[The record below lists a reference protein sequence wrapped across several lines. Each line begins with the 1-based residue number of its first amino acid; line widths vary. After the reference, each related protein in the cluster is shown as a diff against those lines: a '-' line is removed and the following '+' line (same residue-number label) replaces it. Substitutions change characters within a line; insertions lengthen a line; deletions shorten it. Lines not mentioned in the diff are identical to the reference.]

1 MKQNKKSTLKM
12 FMQFL
17 PYYKPY
23 WGTVLVDLLC
33 AALTTICELVFPMI
47 VRHITNVAQMGAGA
61 LLLSSV
67 LRLGGL
73 YLFLRLVDT
82 AANYYMAYVGHVMG
96 TKLETDMRRDVFA
109 HLQKLSYNFF
119 DNTKVGQI
127 MTRVTTDLF
136 DITEFSHHFPEEMFI
151 AAIKMIGAFIILS
164 GINFWLTL
172 LIFAVLP
179 IMLISVGL
187 FRKGMKNAFKEQ
199 RVQVGELNADL
210 EDSLLGIRVVKSF
223 ANEEIEKDKFNR
235 GNQRFYKAKKKAY
248 VYMARFQAAN
258 RFFDGLM
265 YVVGIVL
272 GSIFMLKGY
281 INAADLIAYIL
292 YIQTLIASIRKIVEF
307 TEQFQR
313 GITGIE
319 RFTEIMNEIP
329 DICDCENP
337 IELTEVRGEIV
348 FKDVCFKYND
358 STEDVLNNINL
369 CAKPGENIA
378 LVGPSGG
385 GKTTLCNLIGHFYEI
400 QSGEILLDGTD
411 IRKLSLKSLR
421 DHIGVVAQDVYM
433 FCGTVK
439 ENICYGKLDAT
450 EEEIIEAAK
459 LAGAHDFIMGLSDGY
474 DTYIGERGIKLSGGQ
489 KQRLAIARVFL
500 KNPPILILDE
510 ATSALDNESELIV
523 QQSLEK
529 LAKGRTTF
537 TVAHRLTTIRNAD
550 KIIVL
555 TDEGIVEEGTHAE
568 LIAKDGMYAGLY
580 SMYTK
585 IK

>member
-1 MKQNKKSTLKM
+1 MEKKKSTFRT

-23 WGTVLVDLLC
+23 IGTVCIDLLC
-33 AALTTICELVFPMI
+33 AALTTLCELVFPML
-47 VRHITNVAQMGAGA
+47 VRYITNTAQYNPEA
-61 LLLSSV
+61 LMLSSV
-67 LRLGGL
+67 LKLGGL

-96 TKLETDMRRDVFA
+96 TKLETDMRRDLFA
-109 HLQKLSYNFF
+109 HLQTLSYNFF
-119 DNTKVGQI
+119 DNTKVGQL

-151 AAIKMIGAFIILS
+151 AAIKMIGAFIILG
-164 GINFWLTL
+164 GINFQLTL
-172 LIFAVLP
+172 LLFLVLP
-179 IMLISVGL
+179 VMLISVAL
-187 FRKGMKNAFKEQ
+187 FRKNMKAAFKEQ
-199 RVQVGELNADL
+199 RVQVGELNADI

-223 ANEEIEKDKFNR
+223 ANEEVEQKKFNA
-235 GNQRFYKAKKKAY
+235 GNKKFYEAKKKAY
-248 VYMARFQAAN
+248 VYMARFQGAN
-258 RFFDGLM
+258 RFFDGVM
-265 YVVGIVL
+265 YVAGIVL
-272 GSIFMLKGY
+272 GSVFMIRGH
-281 INAADLIAYIL
+281 INPADLIAYIL

-319 RFTEIMNEIP
+319 RFTEIMNEVP
-329 DICDCENP
+329 DIRDCENP
-337 IELTEVRGEIV
+337 IALSDVRGEIE
-348 FKDVCFKYND
+348 FQNVCFKYND
-358 STEDVLNNINL
+358 STENVLENINL
-369 CAKPGENIA
+369 HAKPGENIA

-400 QSGEILLDGTD
+400 QSGQILLDGTD
-411 IRKLSLKSLR
+411 IREISLKSLR

-439 ENICYGKLDAT
+439 DNICYGKMDAT

-459 LAGAHDFIMGLSDGY
+459 LAGAHEFIMGLTDGY

-550 KIIVL
+550 KIVVL
-555 TDEGIVEEGTHAE
+555 TDEGIVEEGSHTE
-568 LIAKDGMYAGLY
+568 LMDKGGLYASLY

>member
-1 MKQNKKSTLKM
+1 MEKKKSTFRT

-23 WGTVLVDLLC
+23 IGTVCIDLLC
-33 AALTTICELVFPMI
+33 AALTTLCELVFPML
-47 VRHITNVAQMGAGA
+47 VRYITNTAQYNPEA

-67 LRLGGL
+67 LKLGGL

-96 TKLETDMRRDVFA
+96 TKLETDMRRDLFA
-109 HLQKLSYNFF
+109 HLQTLSYNFF
-119 DNTKVGQI
+119 DNTKVGQL

-151 AAIKMIGAFIILS
+151 AAIKMIGAFIILG
-164 GINFWLTL
+164 GINFQLTL
-172 LIFAVLP
+172 LLFLVLP
-179 IMLISVGL
+179 VMLISVAL
-187 FRKGMKNAFKEQ
+187 FRKNMKAAFKEQ
-199 RVQVGELNADL
+199 RVQVGELNADI

-223 ANEEIEKDKFNR
+223 ANEEVEQKKFNA
-235 GNQRFYKAKKKAY
+235 GNKKFYEAKKKAY
-248 VYMARFQAAN
+248 VYMARFQGAN
-258 RFFDGLM
+258 RFFDGVM
-265 YVVGIVL
+265 YVAGIVL
-272 GSIFMLKGY
+272 GSIFMIRGH
-281 INAADLIAYIL
+281 INPADLIAYIL

-319 RFTEIMNEIP
+319 RFTEIMNEVP
-329 DICDCENP
+329 DIKDCENP
-337 IELTEVRGEIV
+337 IALSDVRGEIE
-348 FKDVCFKYND
+348 FQNVCFKYND
-358 STEDVLNNINL
+358 STENVLENINL
-369 CAKPGENIA
+369 HAKPGENIA

-400 QSGEILLDGTD
+400 QSGQILLDGTD
-411 IRKLSLKSLR
+411 IREISLKSLR

-439 ENICYGKLDAT
+439 DNICYGKMDAT
-450 EEEIIEAAK
+450 DDEIIEAAK
-459 LAGAHDFIMGLSDGY
+459 LAGAHEFIMGLTDGY

-550 KIIVL
+550 KIVVL
-555 TDEGIVEEGTHAE
+555 TDEGIVEEGSHTE
-568 LIAKDGMYAGLY
+568 LMDKGGLYSNLY

>member
-1 MKQNKKSTLKM
+1 MKETKKSTWKM
-12 FMQFL
+12 FLKFI

-23 WGTVLVDLLC
+23 LSIVGVDLLC
-33 AALTTICELVFPMI
+33 AALTTVCELVFPML
-47 VRHITNVAQMGAGA
+47 VRYITDLAQNNPEA

-67 LRLGGL
+67 LRLGAF

-82 AANYYMAYVGHVMG
+82 AANYYMSYVGHVMG
-96 TKLETDMRRDVFA
+96 AKLETDMRRDVFA
-109 HLQKLSYNFF
+109 HLQTLSYNFF

-136 DITEFSHHFPEEMFI
+136 DVTEFSHHFPEEMFI
-151 AAIKMIGAFIILS
+151 AGIKMIGAFVILS
-164 GINFWLTL
+164 GINLWLTL
-172 LIFAVLP
+172 LIFLILPLMLVSVL
-179 IMLISVGL
+179 L
-187 FRKGMKNAFKEQ
+187 FRKGMKNAFKAQ

-210 EDSLLGIRVVKSF
+210 EDSLLGVRVVKSF
-223 ANEEIEKDKFNR
+223 ANEEREIEKFNR
-235 GNQRFYKAKKKAY
+235 GNQCFLKAKKKSY
-248 VYMARFQAAN
+248 VYLARFQAVN

-265 YVVGIVL
+265 YVVGILL
-272 GSIFMLKGY
+272 GSMFMIYGY
-281 INAADLIAYIL
+281 IQPADLIAYIL
-292 YIQTLIASIRKIVEF
+292 YIQTFIASIRRIVEF

-313 GITGIE
+313 GMTGIE
-319 RFTEIMNEIP
+319 RFTEIMDEIP
-329 DICDCENP
+329 DIRDCENP
-337 IELTEVRGEIV
+337 IELIDVRGEIE

-358 STEDVLNNINL
+358 TTENVLSNIHL
-369 CAKPGENIA
+369 HAKPGENIA

-385 GKTTLCNLIGHFYEI
+385 GKTTLCNLIGRFYEI

-411 IRKLSLKSLR
+411 IRKISLKSLR

-439 ENICYGKLDAT
+439 ENICYGKENAT
-450 EEEIIEAAK
+450 EEEIVEAAK
-459 LAGAHDFIMGLSDGY
+459 MAGAHEFILSLTDGY
-474 DTYIGERGIKLSGGQ
+474 DTYIGERGVKLSGGQ

-510 ATSALDNESELIV
+510 ATSALDNESEQIV

-550 KIIVL
+550 KIVVL
-555 TDEGIVEEGTHAE
+555 SDEGIVEEGTHTQLLE
-568 LIAKDGMYAGLY
+568 KGGMYAGLY
-580 SMYTK
+580 SMYTNTK
-585 IK
+585 

>member
-1 MKQNKKSTLKM
+1 MEKKKSTFRT

-23 WGTVLVDLLC
+23 IGTVCIDLLC
-33 AALTTICELVFPMI
+33 AALTTLCELVFPML
-47 VRHITNVAQMGAGA
+47 VRYITNTAQYNPEA

-67 LRLGGL
+67 LKLGGL

-96 TKLETDMRRDVFA
+96 TKLETDMRRDLFA
-109 HLQKLSYNFF
+109 HLQTLSYNFF
-119 DNTKVGQI
+119 DNTKVGQL

-151 AAIKMIGAFIILS
+151 AAIKMIGAFIILG
-164 GINFWLTL
+164 GINLTLTL
-172 LIFAVLP
+172 LLFLVLP
-179 IMLISVGL
+179 VMLISVAL
-187 FRKGMKNAFKEQ
+187 FRKNMKEAFKEQ
-199 RVQVGELNADL
+199 RVQVGELNADI

-223 ANEEIEKDKFNR
+223 ANEDVEQKKFDL
-235 GNQRFYKAKKKAY
+235 GNQKFYKAKKKAY
-248 VYMARFQAAN
+248 VYMARFQGAN
-258 RFFDGLM
+258 RFFDGVM
-265 YVVGIVL
+265 YVAGIVL
-272 GSIFMLKGY
+272 GSIFMIRGH
-281 INAADLIAYIL
+281 INPADLIAYIL

-319 RFTEIMNEIP
+319 RFTEIMNEVP
-329 DICDCENP
+329 DIKDCENP
-337 IELTEVRGEIV
+337 IALSDVRGEIE
-348 FKDVCFKYND
+348 FQNVCFKYND
-358 STEDVLNNINL
+358 STENVLENINL
-369 CAKPGENIA
+369 HAKPGENIA

-400 QSGEILLDGTD
+400 QSGQILLDGTD
-411 IRKLSLKSLR
+411 IREISLKSLR

-439 ENICYGKLDAT
+439 DNICYGKMDAT
-450 EEEIIEAAK
+450 DDEIIEAAK
-459 LAGAHDFIMGLSDGY
+459 LAGAHEFIMGLTDGY

-550 KIIVL
+550 KIVVL
-555 TDEGIVEEGTHAE
+555 TDEGIVEEGSHTE
-568 LIAKDGMYAGLY
+568 LMDKGGLYSNLY

>member
-1 MKQNKKSTLKM
+1 MKKEKSTLKM
-12 FMQFL
+12 FLKFI

-23 WGTVLVDLLC
+23 IGIVCFDLFC
-33 AALTTICELVFPMI
+33 AALTTVCELVFPML
-47 VRHITNVAQMGAGA
+47 VRYITNTAQYNPEA

-67 LRLGGL
+67 LKIGGA

-82 AANYYMAYVGHVMG
+82 AAQYYMAYVGHVMG
-96 TKLETDMRRDVFA
+96 TRLETDMRRDLFA
-109 HLQKLSYNFF
+109 HMQTLSYNFF
-119 DNTKVGQI
+119 DNTKVGQL

-136 DITEFSHHFPEEMFI
+136 DITEFSHHFPEEIFI
-151 AAIKMIGAFIILS
+151 AAIKIVGAFIILG
-164 GINFWLTL
+164 GINLHLTL
-172 LIFAVLP
+172 LIFLVLP
-179 IMLISVGL
+179 IMLVSVGL
-187 FRKGMKNAFKEQ
+187 FRKGMKDAFKAQ

-223 ANEEIEKDKFNR
+223 ANEEVEKEKFAR
-235 GNQRFYKAKKKAY
+235 GNKKFFDAKRLAY
-248 VYMARFQAAN
+248 VFMARFQAAN

-272 GSIFMLKGY
+272 GSIFMLRGL
-281 INAADLIAYIL
+281 IDPGDLIAYIL

-319 RFTEIMNEIP
+319 RFMEVMEEEP
-329 DICDCENP
+329 DIRDCENP
-337 IELTEVRGEIV
+337 IEVDAVRGEIE
-348 FKDVCFKYND
+348 FQDVCFKYND
-358 STEDVLNNINL
+358 SAEEVLTNINL
-369 CAKPGENIA
+369 HAKPGENIA

-400 QSGEILLDGTD
+400 QSGKIMLDGTD
-411 IRKLSLKSLR
+411 IREISLKSLR

-439 ENICYGKLDAT
+439 ENICYGKMDAT
-450 EEEIIEAAK
+450 DEEIIEAAK
-459 LAGAHDFIMGLSDGY
+459 LAGAHEFILGLADGY

-555 TDEGIVEEGTHAE
+555 TDEGIVEEGSHTE
-568 LIAKDGMYAGLY
+568 LMEKGGMYSNLY

>member
-1 MKQNKKSTLKM
+1 MKKEKSTLKM
-12 FMQFL
+12 FLKFL

-23 WGTVLVDLLC
+23 IGIVCFDLFC
-33 AALTTICELVFPMI
+33 AALTTVCELVFPML
-47 VRHITNVAQMGAGA
+47 VRYITNTAQYHPEA
-61 LLLSSV
+61 LLISSV
-67 LRLGGL
+67 LKIGGV

-82 AANYYMAYVGHVMG
+82 AANYYMAYAGHVMG
-96 TKLETDMRRDVFA
+96 TKLETDMRRDLFA
-109 HLQKLSYNFF
+109 HMQTLSYNFF
-119 DNTKVGQI
+119 DNTKVGQL

-151 AAIKMIGAFIILS
+151 AGIKLIGAFIILA
-164 GINFWLTL
+164 GINVQLTL
-172 LIFAVLP
+172 LIFLVLP

-223 ANEEIEKDKFNR
+223 ANEEVEKKKFGK
-235 GNQRFYKAKKKAY
+235 GNLRFFQAKKKAY

-272 GSIFMLKGY
+272 GSVFMLRGL
-281 INAADLIAYIL
+281 IQPADLIAYIL

-319 RFTEIMNEIP
+319 RFTEIMEETP
-329 DICDCENP
+329 DIRDCENP
-337 IELTEVRGEIV
+337 VEVDAVRGEIE
-348 FKDVCFKYND
+348 FQDVCFKYND
-358 STEDVLNNINL
+358 STEDVLSNINL
-369 CAKPGENIA
+369 HAKPGENIA

-385 GKTTLCNLIGHFYEI
+385 GKTTLCNLIGRFYEI
-400 QSGEILLDGTD
+400 QSGKITLDGTD
-411 IRKLSLKSLR
+411 IREISLKSLR

-439 ENICYGKLDAT
+439 ENICYGKMDAT
-450 EEEIIEAAK
+450 DDEIIEAAK
-459 LAGAHDFIMGLSDGY
+459 LAGAHEFIMGLTDGY

-550 KIIVL
+550 KIVVL
-555 TDEGIVEEGTHAE
+555 TDEGIVEEGNHTE
-568 LIAKDGMYAGLY
+568 LMDKGGLYSNLY